1 MVRNRLARIG
11 AGLSFRYAIASV
23 MSGAGDIGL
32 KTTAGTDMD
41 SATRLLMKA
50 MGPPRLTAS
59 IA

>member
-1 MVRNRLARIG
+1 
-11 AGLSFRYAIASV
+11 LSFKYAIASV

-32 KTTAGTDMD
+32 KTTPGTDMD
-41 SATRLLMKA
+41 LATRLLIKA